1 MFITIN
7 KLAAARPLLL
17 RGLRERILASASGI
31 AVTAA
36 AFHAIYFIALG

>member
-1 MFITIN
+1 MFTTIN
-7 KLAAARPLLL
+7 KLAGMKPLLL

-36 AFHAIYFIALG
+36 AFHAIYVIALG